1 MPEMD
6 RWVRSSRCNSGF
18 CVEVRRNPDGSVS
31 IRNSTDPDRILTV
44 TGAEWEMFRA
54 GVAAGEFNLPEEA
67 EK

>member
-1 MPEMD
+1 VSGVW
-6 RWVRSSRCNSGF
+6 RISSACVSGE
-18 CVEVRRNPDGSVS
+18 CVEVRRNPDGTVS

-67 EK
+67 Q